1 MKLFIKQV
9 ISRILSAYQ
18 RMYWLLKIWVKL
30 GLQFY
35 CSRIDFDSNHMD
47 VNARPMILACNH
59 PNSFFDALVMGAYHP
74 RKMYFLARGDAFVNP
89 FVDRLLRMMNMFPVY
104 RMSEGK
110 DKLDYNHKTFADCL
124 EILKQNG
131 CVLIFSE
138 GTCINEWKLRP
149 LKKGTARLA
158 WMCWA
163 EQGIKDMI
171 VQPVG
176 INYHSFTQVPKRV
189 HVEFSPAIESTEYEF
204 STEANFYKEF
214 NQQLAARLS
223 PLVLA
228 ENHPSLSKKKTDYL
242 LKVML
247 ALPALAGFIL
257 HMPLYKLLRSIVRSK
272 TKGTVFFD
280 SVLFAALLLVYPLL
294 VLLVATLS
302 VILTGNHLYWLFIL
316 FLPFTAW
323 CYKLF
328 RAA

>member
-1 MKLFIKQV
+1 MSYLL
-9 ISRILSAYQ
+9 SRLLAVYCPVNG
-18 RMYWLLKIWVKL
+18 MYGLLKIWVRA

-35 CSRIDFDSNHMD
+35 CSRIDFDRSHMD
-47 VNARPMILACNH
+47 VSDKPLILACNH
-59 PNSFFDALVMGAYHP
+59 PNSFFDAMVMGAYHP

-89 FVDRLLRMMNMFPVY
+89 FVDRLLRMMNMFPIY

-110 DKLDYNHKTFADCL
+110 DKLDNNHKTFADCM
-124 EILKQNG
+124 EVLKQNG

-149 LKKGTARLA
+149 LKKGTARLV

-189 HVEFSPAIESTEYEF
+189 NVQFSPVMGATEYEF
-204 STEANFYKEF
+204 SNEANFYKEF
-214 NQQLAARLS
+214 NQQLAARLA
-223 PLVLA
+223 PLVL
-228 ENHPSLSKKKTDYL
+228 EEHHPSLGKTKTDYL
-242 LKVML
+242 LKLML

-257 HMPLYKLLRSIVRSK
+257 HVPLYKLLRSIVLSK
-272 TKGTVFFD
+272 TRGTVFFD

-294 VLLVATLS
+294 VLLVAALLVT
-302 VILTGNHLYWLFIL
+302 LTGNHLYWLVFL

-323 CYKLF
+323 CYKQF
-328 RAA
+328 KAA